1 MKRISLAID
10 RFEGDSRQIAV
21 LVDDQDRTI
30 DFPRDLLPEGS
41 RAGDV
46 IAFTLARDAD
56 ATTRIAEETRK
67 LQDELSETDPG
78 GDISL

>member
-1 MKRISLAID
+1 MKVSLTID
-10 RFEGDSRQIAV
+10 RFEGDSKQIAV

-46 IAFTLARDAD
+46 ITLTMARDED
-56 ATTRIAEETRK
+56 AAKRIADEGRK
-67 LQDELSETDPG
+67 LQDELGTTDPG
-78 GDISL
+78 GDLAL

>member
-1 MKRISLAID
+1 MKISLAID
-10 RFEGDSRQIAV
+10 RFEGDAKQIAV

-30 DFPRDLLPEGS
+30 DFPRDLLPEGC

-46 IAFTLARDAD
+46 ISMTLERDGAATRRVAD
-56 ATTRIAEETRK
+56 EAKA
-67 LQDELSETDPG
+67 LQDELGATDPG